1 MILQRILEHKAAEL
15 RHKESRG
22 YLTNLKGRIRDIGP
36 TSGLA
41 VAIDATRGPDRPALI
56 AEVKKASPSLGL
68 IRPEFE
74 HEFDPVKI
82 ATAYRKHGAAAVSVL
97 TDRDF
102 FQGSLEYLA
111 QVKREVGLPCLNKE
125 FMVRDIQFYEAR
137 AYGADAVLL
146 IVAALERRQLID
158 FCALAKDLSLDVLV
172 ETHHEKELDIV
183 LEWLPDI
190 RLIGINNRD
199 LQTFSTDLTV
209 TQRLAKRI
217 PLDKLIVSESGI
229 HKRADVQQLQMAGAH
244 ALLVGESLLRAD
256 DVGAKIR
263 ELLGEPTKKEDA

>member
-22 YLTNLKGRIRDIGP
+22 YLADLKGKIRDIGP
-36 TSGLA
+36 TAGLA
-41 VAIDATRGPDRPALI
+41 VAIDATRSPSRPALI
-56 AEVKKASPSLGL
+56 AEVKKASPSLGV

-74 HEFDPVKI
+74 HDFDPVKI

-97 TDRDF
+97 TDQDF
-102 FQGSLEYLA
+102 FQGNLEDLA

-146 IVAALERRQLID
+146 IVAALERRQLIE
-158 FCALAKDLSLDVLV
+158 FCALAKDLSLDVMV
-172 ETHHEKELDIV
+172 ETHHERELDTV
-183 LEWLPDI
+183 LEWLPEI

-199 LQTFSTDLTV
+199 LQTFSTDITV

-217 PLDKLIVSESGI
+217 PPDKLIVSESGI
-229 HKRADVQQLQMAGAH
+229 HQRADVQRLLDAGVH

-263 ELLGEPTKKEDA
+263 ELLGDPAKKEDA